1 MTRPFLRK
9 VYIRCREGYPDN
21 PNMYAAYDGF
31 RQLGVE
37 TAQFEGFG
45 DIAGLSDLGPEVAL
59 SGYVGD
65 VLAALAQLGKP
76 RPPNI
81 DYPEELRPWLGREVW
96 RSTLGQVRRMVDP
109 VFFKPVEEK
118 LFTGFVWRS
127 PDGDRMRVATFGDDV
142 EVWVSDRIDFV
153 SEFRCFVNG
162 GKIVGCR
169 QYNGDW
175 SRALDR
181 QIVESAVKA
190 YTSSPQAYS
199 IDFGVTRGA
208 RTLLVEVNDAYALGA
223 YGLPSVL
230 YANMVEARWSEL
242 ML

>member
-9 VYIRCREGYPDN
+9 VYIRCREGHPDN
-21 PNMYAAYDGF
+21 PNMFAAYDGF

-37 TAQFEGFG
+37 TASFEGFG
-45 DIAGLSDLGPEVAL
+45 DIGTLSDLGPEVAL
-59 SGYVGD
+59 SGFVGD
-65 VLAALAQLGKP
+65 VLAALKQLGKP
-76 RPPNI
+76 SPPNI
-81 DYPEELRPWLGREVW
+81 DYPDELRPWMGREVW
-96 RSTLGQVRRMVDP
+96 RSTLGKIRRTVDP

-127 PDGDRMRVATFGDDV
+127 PDGDRMRVATLRDDV
-142 EVWVSDRIDFV
+142 DVWVSECVDFV
-153 SEFRCFVNG
+153 SEYRCFVNG

-169 QYNGDW
+169 LYDGDW
-175 SRALDR
+175 SRAPDR
-181 QIVESAVKA
+181 KVVESAVAA
-190 YTSSPQAYS
+190 YRSSPQAYS
-199 IDFGVTRGA
+199 IDFGVTSDG